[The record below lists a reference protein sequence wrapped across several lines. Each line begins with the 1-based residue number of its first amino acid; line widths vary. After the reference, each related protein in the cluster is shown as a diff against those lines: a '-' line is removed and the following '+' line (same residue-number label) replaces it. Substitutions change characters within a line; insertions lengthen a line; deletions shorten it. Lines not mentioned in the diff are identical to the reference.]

1 MDAWGTPSSLLEWHE
16 ILDFNEAPFRLVEVT
31 FTPPGYGFS
40 YAFGADEKGEAERA
54 PVMDG
59 VYAIICERHFPPPSF
74 RLSPLPLS
82 PIPSAYETPPLQ
94 STARFEGTPSSVGTP
109 GLDAD
114 DSDSDRDVTV
124 SEPKTPSSRG
134 RVNGGSPSSSCE
146 PLGKDCKADR
156 PLCRCIWEPHPT
168 KGSPWGSLTI
178 EDFAPSMSEAAR
190 KSFLALEFSLCE
202 KEGFEAIPFSRAGR
216 AFEWKEYWR
225 APNDPELS
233 KLAKEYLRAHFRAC
247 IFARWKGTG
256 PEGAQVHWEAMY
268 DQLEATASGEL
279 YGETEYGR
287 SFFG

>member
-1 MDAWGTPSSLLEWHE
+1 MGFPRSCVVSPPSFEAWIAELTIGQDAWGTPSSLLEWHE

-59 VYAIICERHFPPPSF
+59 VYAIICERAFRLHRIRSPQPLTLRENCAGHFPPPSF

-156 PLCRCIWEPHPT
+156 PLCRCI
-168 KGSPWGSLTI
+168 
-178 EDFAPSMSEAAR
+178 
-190 KSFLALEFSLCE
+190 
-202 KEGFEAIPFSRAGR
+202 
-216 AFEWKEYWR
+216 
-225 APNDPELS
+225 
-233 KLAKEYLRAHFRAC
+233 
-247 IFARWKGTG
+247 
-256 PEGAQVHWEAMY
+256 
-268 DQLEATASGEL
+268 
-279 YGETEYGR
+279 
-287 SFFG
+287 